1 MRRKNIFS
9 LVVGLFAAAST
20 FAQAPKPA
28 GLAARE
34 LALEAAMDKKDAKA
48 DRRSTKPVDSPD
60 IDINCNLQT
69 GNNRSINAVV
79 AKLDPHRAWT
89 LEVSGTCNENVT
101 IQSFENLTLIAKP
114 GASIN
119 DPSGGNLDVIDVDD
133 THEFV
138 LQGFTISG
146 GANGV
151 GCFDYSLCRFS
162 GNTIQGAAAGDG
174 LLVVR
179 SQASLQ
185 GDTLQNNAGRGLA
198 ATNGSNVLG
207 IGVTSQSNAAAGVI
221 ANVGGH
227 LTLVNLTSR
236 NNGGFGIRVA
246 NHSTLRLF
254 DSTLTGNGL
263 SGARLDGSSEAV
275 FNTSTTGSLIT
286 GNATSGVDVLDLS
299 FVSFAGAD
307 QITGNNIFNPG
318 GVDVF
323 CGPQFSATRGALTS
337 IGGGTTNCTEP

>member
-1 MRRKNIFS
+1 MRRINIFS
-9 LVVGLFAAAST
+9 LAMGLFAAAST

-48 DRRSTKPVDSPD
+48 DRRSAKPANPPD

-69 GNNRSINAVV
+69 GNNRSINAVL
-79 AKLDPHRAWT
+79 ARLDPHRAWT

-119 DPSGGNLDVIDVDD
+119 DPSGGNLDVLDVFD
-133 THEFV
+133 THEFS
-138 LQGFTISG
+138 LQGFTING
-146 GANGV
+146 GVMGV
-151 GCFDYSLCRFS
+151 GCADYSLCRFS
-162 GNTIQGAAAGDG
+162 GNTIQGAVLDG
-174 LLVVR
+174 LVVAR

-185 GDTLQNNAGRGLA
+185 GDTLQNNGGRGLA
-198 ATNGSNVLG
+198 AINSGVVLG
-207 IGVTSQSNAAAGVI
+207 IGITTQGNAAAGVI
-221 ANVGGH
+221 AASGGH
-227 LTLVNLTSR
+227 ATFLNLTSR
-236 NNGGFGIRVA
+236 NNGGFGIRGA
-246 NHSTLRLF
+246 NHSTLRLI

-263 SGARLDGSSEAV
+263 SGVRIDSSSEAR
-275 FNTSTTGSLIT
+275 FDTNTTGNLIT
-286 GNATSGVDVLDLS
+286 GNGASGVDALDLS
-299 FVSFAGAD
+299 FALFAGAD
-307 QITGNNIFNPG
+307 QITGNNLFNPG